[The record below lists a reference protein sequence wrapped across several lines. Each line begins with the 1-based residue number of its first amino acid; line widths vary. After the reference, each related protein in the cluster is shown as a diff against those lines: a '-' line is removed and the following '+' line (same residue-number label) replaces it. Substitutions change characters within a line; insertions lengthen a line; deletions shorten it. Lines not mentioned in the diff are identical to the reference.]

1 MREGLKSRF
10 LTIGFSSDHD
20 APFMNK
26 IAQSGSDLG
35 NFMYIDTGKPNYSD
49 DVQTCLAESLDMAMQ
64 AGGVKL
70 CLSDGLKLDAEHK
83 VEISYSFAD
92 EDVDGIPV
100 ITGVT
105 LTCQVIMETKDV
117 QGLAAKLTCKD
128 NSRNYSVVSIEVSE
142 PSEEIRLQALL
153 KNANKQIFELIQ
165 KVQ

>member
-1 MREGLKSRF
+1 MMLFAKVMLMMRTNVMMMRRDRDGGDGE
-10 LTIGFSSDHD
+10 
-20 APFMNK
+20 
-26 IAQSGSDLG
+26 
-35 NFMYIDTGKPNYSD
+35 D
-49 DVQTCLAESLDMAMQ
+49 DDDDDDDDDCDDECANEF
-64 AGGVKL
+64 
-70 CLSDGLKLDAEHK
+70 C
-83 VEISYSFAD
+83 IAD
-92 EDVDGIPV
+92 EDVDGMPV

-142 PSEEIRLQALL
+142 PSEEIRLQACL